1 MDFKKWS
8 WVIIFLVSLSSLSSF
23 ECAAFQDKG
32 DQLDKEAL
40 FQLLDRNKDG
50 KINLEEFQT
59 IWKDKDAA
67 KRAFRGMDL
76 NDDGYLSR
84 EEFGKPG
91 TVLFTW

>member
-8 WVIIFLVSLSSLSSF
+8 WVIIFLVSLSSF

-32 DQLDKEAL
+32 NQLDKDAL
-40 FQLLDRNKDG
+40 FQILDRNKDG
-50 KINLEEFQT
+50 KISLEEFQT
-59 IWKDKDAA
+59 IWKDKEAA
-67 KRAFRGMDL
+67 KGAFKAMDL
-76 NDDGYLSR
+76 NNDGYLSK